1 MKRMKKIIT
10 GAAGLGL
17 LAAVGPQAE
26 AAGRTYIDNTA
37 LTGFGVNISL
47 ILAAAVLVLM
57 FCAMIYFVKQGKSG
71 RINVF
76 WAVLGT
82 VISGFA
88 MLLCIVGSTSG
99 TVYTKAD
106 GDPAE
111 TVQLFYDSIKK
122 QDYVAAYSCLSDYS
136 TLGLEKL
143 PQTENAKLAYEALRQ
158 SYDYSIM
165 GKPQIDRLEATVRV
179 RFQYLDMTSFEDS
192 VASRTNDNLAAF
204 VKENPISAVYD
215 ENDQYLPEVTEKAYA
230 DALEFILNKA
240 DTYYSSTELSIK
252 LEYVDGKWLII
263 TDEAMLRP
271 LMGGA
276 MY

>member
-47 ILAAAVLVLM
+47 ILAVAVLVLM

-263 TDEAMLRP
+263 TNDAMLRP

>member
-1 MKRMKKIIT
+1 MKRMKRIFT

-47 ILAAAVLVLM
+47 ILAVAVLVLM

-204 VKENPISAVYD
+204 VKENPISAIYD

-263 TDEAMLRP
+263 TDDAMLRP

>member
-47 ILAAAVLVLM
+47 VLAVAVLVLM

-71 RINVF
+71 RINVA

-263 TDEAMLRP
+263 TDDAMLRP

>member
-1 MKRMKKIIT
+1 MKGIKRIIT
-10 GAAGLGL
+10 GAAGFGL
-17 LAAVGPQAE
+17 LTAVRPQAE
-26 AAGRTYIDNTA
+26 ATGRTYIDNTV
-37 LTGFGVNISL
+37 LTGFGVNIGL
-47 ILAAAVLVLM
+47 ILAVAVLVLM

-71 RINVF
+71 RINVA

-230 DALEFILNKA
+230 DALKFILNKA

-263 TDEAMLRP
+263 TDDAMLRP

>member
-1 MKRMKKIIT
+1 MKHMKKIIT

-37 LTGFGVNISL
+37 LTGFGVNIGL
-47 ILAAAVLVLM
+47 ILAVAVLVLM

-263 TDEAMLRP
+263 TDDAILRP

>member
-47 ILAAAVLVLM
+47 VLAVAVLVLM

-165 GKPQIDRLEATVRV
+165 GKPQIDRPEATVRV

-263 TDEAMLRP
+263 TDDAMLRP

>member
-17 LAAVGPQAE
+17 LTAVGPQAE

-47 ILAAAVLVLM
+47 VLAVAVLVLM

-230 DALEFILNKA
+230 DALKFILNKA

-263 TDEAMLRP
+263 TDDAMLRP